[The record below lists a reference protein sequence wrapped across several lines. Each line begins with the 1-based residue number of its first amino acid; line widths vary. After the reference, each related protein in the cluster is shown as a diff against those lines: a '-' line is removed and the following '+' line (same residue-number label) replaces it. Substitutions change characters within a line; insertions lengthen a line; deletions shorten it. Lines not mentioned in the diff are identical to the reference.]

1 MIVVVMGV
9 SGSGKSTIGELLAK
23 RLGGEFLDADSLHS
37 EANREKMRRGIA
49 LDDDDRRPWLAAI
62 VAAMAVRR
70 DAGKDL
76 VVASSALRAN
86 YRNILR
92 DGHADVSFVYL
103 HGSFALLHARLLAS
117 KGHFFDPAL
126 LRSQLDTLEEPG
138 PGEAIRIDVDATP
151 DAIVDQLAAVLPR
164 PHTALTKRE

>member
-9 SGSGKSTIGELLAK
+9 SGSGKSTIGELLAS
-23 RLGGEFLDADSLHS
+23 RLGCEFLDADSLHS
-37 EANREKMRRGIA
+37 EANRLKMSQGIA
-49 LDDDDRRPWLAAI
+49 LGDNDRKPWLAAI

-76 VVASSALRAN
+76 VVASSALRAS

-92 DGHADVSFVYL
+92 DGHDDVSFVYL
-103 HGSFALLHARLLAS
+103 HGSFALLHARLLAR

-138 PGEAIRIDVDATP
+138 PREAIRVDIDAKP
-151 DAIVDQLAAVLPR
+151 EAIVDEIVAALP
-164 PHTALTKRE
+164 KR

>member
-23 RLGGEFLDADSLHS
+23 RLGCEFLDADSLHS

-49 LDDDDRRPWLAAI
+49 LDDNDRKPWLAAI

-76 VVASSALRAN
+76 VVASSALRSG

-92 DGHADVSFVYL
+92 DGHDDVSFVYL
-103 HGSFALLHARLLAS
+103 HGSFAVLHARLLAR

-138 PGEAIRIDVDATP
+138 PGEAIRVDIDATP
-151 DAIVDQLAAVLPR
+151 EAIVDEVVTTLSRRRAP
-164 PHTALTKRE
+164 